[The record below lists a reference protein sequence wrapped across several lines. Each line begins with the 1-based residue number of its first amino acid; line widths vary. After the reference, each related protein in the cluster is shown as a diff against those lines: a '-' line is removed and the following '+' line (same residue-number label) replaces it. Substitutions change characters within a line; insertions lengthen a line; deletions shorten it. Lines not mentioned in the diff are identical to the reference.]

1 MRFKALLIALLL
13 VQIVFTSAGGFII
26 RVLNEH
32 GLPVPFA
39 LVMVA
44 DEMGNIRR
52 ITTANSSGFALIN
65 ETQGIIYVA
74 GPGFIYERT
83 RISNG
88 TVVLKEGYGKIDLKY
103 RFYINGTQLNN
114 SWLPVGRDIF
124 LEVSADYSGSYLIAA
139 NSSLSVRYHQVG
151 IGAERSSAQLNDVF
165 ILRSER
171 EAEGVV
177 QVLVFTKS
185 GMYADVK
192 IPVRFSRPLS
202 VEQEGSTIKVRSAY
216 PVKCLLT
223 YPGVEEMLEIR
234 GSTSFSLPPG
244 VNASLVCGKER
255 FNMSTPDLIVPQEL
269 FLKSGTNL
277 SIKIVGKC
285 ELRWNISNISGFSY
299 NGIIKLL
306 DSDVKKLGQG
316 YRGFLELSCDGVKKR
331 IPVRTPVIGLKL
343 LNLTNRSALLEINSS
358 DQCTLL
364 WGVGSLNRS
373 EVVESGLKELRFNGT
388 SGLFMA
394 KLLCGVFSAEVN
406 GTIPW
411 KISAE
416 EKPKDY
422 MMLLT
427 AGIIIAASLLAFLLI
442 RRARSHEEYLKE
454 LERAYK
460 SGKMSKAEYLVRR
473 ELYER
478 RKRRK

>member
-13 VQIVFTSAGGFII
+13 VQIVFTSAGGSVI

-39 LVMVA
+39 FVMVA
-44 DEMGNIRR
+44 DEMGNIKR

-177 QVLVFTKS
+177 Q
-185 GMYADVK
+185 
-192 IPVRFSRPLS
+192 
-202 VEQEGSTIKVRSAY
+202 
-216 PVKCLLT
+216 
-223 YPGVEEMLEIR
+223 
-234 GSTSFSLPPG
+234 
-244 VNASLVCGKER
+244 
-255 FNMSTPDLIVPQEL
+255 
-269 FLKSGTNL
+269 
-277 SIKIVGKC
+277 
-285 ELRWNISNISGFSY
+285 
-299 NGIIKLL
+299 
-306 DSDVKKLGQG
+306 
-316 YRGFLELSCDGVKKR
+316 
-331 IPVRTPVIGLKL
+331 
-343 LNLTNRSALLEINSS
+343 
-358 DQCTLL
+358 
-364 WGVGSLNRS
+364 
-373 EVVESGLKELRFNGT
+373 
-388 SGLFMA
+388 
-394 KLLCGVFSAEVN
+394 
-406 GTIPW
+406 
-411 KISAE
+411 
-416 EKPKDY
+416 
-422 MMLLT
+422 
-427 AGIIIAASLLAFLLI
+427 
-442 RRARSHEEYLKE
+442 
-454 LERAYK
+454 
-460 SGKMSKAEYLVRR
+460 
-473 ELYER
+473 
-478 RKRRK
+478 